1 MSPESP
7 AAAEPLVVVLATRNP
22 GKVREMLA
30 LLAGLPVQIRT
41 LDDYPAIP
49 TLPEVGTTFE
59 ANATG
64 KAVTVARLAGQVAL
78 ADDSGLEV
86 DPLGG
91 APGVDSATFLGPAA
105 TDEDRNAWVLG
116 RLRGVAEGLR
126 TARFRAVVAVARPD
140 GDVRSFEGTCEG
152 RIADAPRGD
161 YGFGYDPIFFVP
173 AYGRTMAE
181 LPPEIK
187 NRISHRARAV
197 EAARPYLE
205 ALARAQGGLPP
216 S

>member
-49 TLPEVGTTFE
+49 TLPEVGMTFE